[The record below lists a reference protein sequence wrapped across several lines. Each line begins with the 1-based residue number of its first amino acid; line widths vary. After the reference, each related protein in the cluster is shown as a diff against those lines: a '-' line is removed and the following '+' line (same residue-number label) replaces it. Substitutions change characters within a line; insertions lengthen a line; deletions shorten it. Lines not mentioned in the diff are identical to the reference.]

1 MKAAHTQPMF
11 NPSTRPKILVV
22 DDQSMHIRI
31 VGDLFKSECDIY
43 MATDGAHAIAQCQ
56 SIVPDLVLLDLSMP
70 GMDGYEVC
78 RRLKADATTQHI
90 PIIFVTSQRDEAD
103 EALGFELGAAD
114 YVT

>member
-1 MKAAHTQPMF
+1 
-11 NPSTRPKILVV
+11 
-22 DDQSMHIRI
+22 
-31 VGDLFKSECDIY
+31 
-43 MATDGAHAIAQCQ
+43 
-56 SIVPDLVLLDLSMP
+56 MP